1 MPGSA
6 LALGVGESTE
16 GGLVPMLVLCLLQ
29 LTFKNRR
36 FTKAKVA
43 IQGEWD
49 PGHNTA
55 VGKNRLIH
63 QSNQES
69 QKAGTEGTLPHRE
82 GAGIATKH
90 QAARLYTVGC
100 SSRSKRAFWS

>member
-6 LALGVGESTE
+6 LALGVGDSTE
-16 GGLVPMLVLCLLQ
+16 GRLVPMLVLCLLQ

-36 FTKAKVA
+36 FTKVKVS

-55 VGKNRLIH
+55 VGKHRIIH

-69 QKAGTEGTLPHRE
+69 QKAGTEGTLPYRE
-82 GAGIATKH
+82 GTGISTKH
-90 QAARLYTVGC
+90 QAARLDTAGC
-100 SSRSKRAFWS
+100 SRRSKRVFWS